1 MQIQDF
7 SIWEPLL
14 GGVLIGLASAA
25 LMYFNGKIAGISG
38 IFRGLLVPQ
47 SGEIAWRVMFIGG
60 MVLAGLVMVL
70 NSAQMFVN
78 TAERGMVTTILAGL
92 LVGIGARI
100 GSGCTSGHGI
110 CGVGRHSLRSVVS
123 VGVLIAD

>member
-1 MQIQDF
+1 MASNVHWGDGF
-7 SIWEPLL
+7 S
-14 GGVLIGLASAA
+14 S
-25 LMYFNGKIAGISG
+25 
-38 IFRGLLVPQ
+38 
-47 SGEIAWRVMFIGG
+47 
-60 MVLAGLVMVL
+60 LVMVQI
-70 NSAQMFVN
+70 SAQMFVD